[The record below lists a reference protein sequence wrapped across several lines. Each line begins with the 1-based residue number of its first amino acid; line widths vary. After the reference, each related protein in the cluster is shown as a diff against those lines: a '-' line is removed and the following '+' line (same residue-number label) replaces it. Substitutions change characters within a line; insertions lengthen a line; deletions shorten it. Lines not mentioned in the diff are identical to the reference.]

1 MKSVASATLFAIT
14 LLLCACSSEQPSS
27 QEATPKG
34 MTEATVIGSNPN
46 DNTLTLKLKP
56 DGEKITVNVYPG
68 DALTY
73 KPRDIIKGSLVGNR
87 LENIWP
93 ADPIQE
99 RIMRDRNGRLRSDTV
114 TRGLKVFR
122 AAGEYLPPFALYD
135 QDSGL
140 ITPESWRGKYVVIN
154 FIFTR
159 CAQPTMCPAS
169 TARMV
174 RLQREAKASNIND
187 LQLVTVTFD
196 PEYDT
201 PGVLKYYALTRGID
215 TENFT
220 LLTGPNSAIQDLMK
234 QFGILIRP
242 EDGTLDHTMA
252 TLIIDPQGKIRY
264 RKDGSRWSV
273 QEFVDQ
279 LNRIRT
285 NP

>member
-1 MKSVASATLFAIT
+1 MKYTRISLFCAFT
-14 LLLCACSSEQPSS
+14 LLLFNGCTQK
-27 QEATPKG
+27 PK
-34 MTEATVIGSNPN
+34 TKESADENTIHATVLGSNPA
-46 DNTLTLKLKP
+46 DNTLTINVKST
-56 DGEKITVNVYPG
+56 GESASVQVYPG

-73 KPRDIIKGSLVGNR
+73 KKGMLIQGTLTGEHFDS
-87 LENIWP
+87 IWP
-93 ADPIQE
+93 ADPIQ
-99 RIMRDRNGRLRSDTV
+99 MRVMNDRNVRLRQDTV

-122 AAGEYLPPFALYD
+122 AAGEYLPPFALYN
-135 QDSGL
+135 QDAQL
-140 ITPESWRGKYVVIN
+140 ITPEAWRGKYVVMN

-174 RLQREAKASNIND
+174 RLQREAKAKGINN
-187 LQLVTVTFD
+187 LQLVTITFD

-201 PGVLKYYALTRGID
+201 PGILKYYALTRGID

-220 LLTGPNSAIQDLMK
+220 LLTGPSTATQDLTK

-242 EDGTLDHTMA
+242 DDGTLDHTMA
-252 TLIIDPQGKIRY
+252 TLIIDTQGKIRY

-273 QEFVDQ
+273 QEFIDQ
-279 LNRIRT
+279 LNRIQA